1 MLDKLLK
8 ISVLFDFYGALLTEK
23 QRRCLEMHFLN
34 DLSLSEIA
42 DQFGVSRQA
51 VYDIV
56 HRSEQ
61 VLEEY
66 EKRLGLVERYRRE
79 KQEIQAIYDAV
90 EWWGKMADSLLSNT
104 HKFLVLV
111 CMAEP
116 NRILCIDR
124 ITKSMKI

>member
-23 QRRCLEMHFLN
+23 QQRCLEMHFLN

-51 VYDIV
+51 IYDII

-66 EKRLGLVERYRRE
+66 EKKLGLVERYQRE
-79 KQEIQAIYDAV
+79 KQEIQEIYDAV
-90 EWWGKMADSLLSNT
+90 DNLPASLNDRVEIRDILIKLSKLIGKT
-104 HKFLVLV
+104 EE
-111 CMAEP
+111 AEH
-116 NRILCIDR
+116 DF
-124 ITKSMKI
+124 

>member
-23 QRRCLEMHFLN
+23 QQRCLEMHFLN

-51 VYDIV
+51 IYDIV

-66 EKRLGLVERYRRE
+66 EKKLGLVERYQRE

-90 EWWGKMADSLLSNT
+90 DNLPVGL
-104 HKFLVLV
+104 H
-111 CMAEP
+111 
-116 NRILCIDR
+116 NRIEIKDVLIKLSKLIGKTEEAEHDF
-124 ITKSMKI
+124 